1 MISVRQVRNKPDV
14 RDTFCAICFIVS
26 INFTA
31 ATPRPPYKARAK
43 ALIVL
48 SPLPAT
54 NDKESFDD
62 WWESVLRNL
71 RNPEKQRKN
80 FTFPTC
86 WKRRSV
92 DAVTQIHKTG
102 KLQNS
107 SFHCRQ
113 KVSLA
118 GNRFT
123 IFCVVMF
130 QICKESQKMS
140 KIVVDVVSCV
150 QQCCKVLKESHLL
163 RSTDISTSAIC
174 QLGDFYITSSE
185 LQFSMMLFFKKFY
198 TSFTSGLLY

>member
-1 MISVRQVRNKPDV
+1 MGECFKKLKKSRKAKKKFYISNLLEKE
-14 RDTFCAICFIVS
+14 VS
-26 INFTA
+26 WCKWAFA
-31 ATPRPPYKARAK
+31 
-43 ALIVL
+43 V
-48 SPLPAT
+48 
-54 NDKESFDD
+54 
-62 WWESVLRNL
+62 
-71 RNPEKQRKN
+71 
-80 FTFPTC
+80 
-86 WKRRSV
+86 
-92 DAVTQIHKTG
+92 VTQVHKTG

-198 TSFTSGLLY
+198 TSFTSGLLYWHLVLIWYLHQPDSHQLSLQRTLSRKDRQLDRRYTWVR